1 MRQRTRRTWR
11 SLTESTVP
19 HAPSRQRK
27 CGLYRWL
34 LFAVLAPLV
43 VSSCT
48 VRGPIVEAEQIV
60 LKSAEGQTLA
70 TLGTDPSGNP
80 SLVFYDQESNMR
92 LSMGT
97 GLGGPYLSLR
107 NKDGSMRAGI
117 AILGNGSARFSL
129 FNDTTGDR
137 LFLQMFASGDM
148 GLQYCSS
155 GGCGVGDEG
164 ITRMMLAAARDGRS
178 ALTFSDSLGASRIQ
192 FYLVSDGSPELV
204 VTGRDGSLL
213 WSAPR

>member
-1 MRQRTRRTWR
+1 MRQRISTTRRFLSETTIPYA
-11 SLTESTVP
+11 LN
-19 HAPSRQRK
+19 RQRK
-27 CGLYRWL
+27 CRSYRWL
-34 LFAVLAPLV
+34 LFTVLSPLL

-48 VRGPIVEAEQIV
+48 ARGPTVEAERIV
-60 LKSAEGQTLA
+60 LKSAEGRTLA
-70 TLGTDPSGNP
+70 TLGTDPAGDP
-80 SLVFYDQESNMR
+80 TLVFYDKEANVR
-92 LSMGT
+92 LSIGT

-117 AILGNGSARFSL
+117 AILGDWARFSL
-129 FNDTTGDR
+129 FNESTGDQV
-137 LFLQMFASGDM
+137 LLQMFASGDM

-155 GGCGVGDEG
+155 GGCVVGDEG

-192 FYLVSDGSPELV
+192 FYLVPDGSPELV